1 MNATLPCDDAMFAVP
16 SLQGIKA
23 VSNGTHR
30 AGNCASL
37 GRCYCT
43 RTHTLYLTFDDSVFS
58 LRLWITTN

>member
-1 MNATLPCDDAMFAVP
+1 MNATLSCDDAMFAVP

-37 GRCYCT
+37 GRCYVHAPI
-43 RTHTLYLTFDDSVFS
+43 RIISYL
-58 LRLWITTN
+58 